1 MEMLERIAIE
11 SSSIPKFVACV
22 FNCSSILEMG
32 VKMEP
37 AWQPKIEFWQ
47 SKMEPLRGLLFNF

>member
-22 FNCSSILEMG
+22 FNCSSILEMA
-32 VKMEP
+32 VKNG
-37 AWQPKIEFWQ
+37 ASVA
-47 SKMEPLRGLLFNF
+47 SKN